1 MRILGFVNYW
11 ICANAVLA
19 KAEIG
24 LGTKFWH
31 RGLDCTVHYKAKI
44 ARFSL
49 M

>member
-1 MRILGFVNYW
+1 MRILEFVNYW

-19 KAEIG
+19 KSEIG

-31 RGLDCTVHYKAKI
+31 RRLDCAVHYKAKI